1 MSTVTSE
8 PDRGQ
13 GVLLEMSIDVVRRMG
28 LVAEEGPA
36 GARMVVSDAVLDGT
50 GALRVGVL
58 GTLAD
63 CASGV
68 HALDTLDG
76 AVPVTADLVVHSTG
90 IPVAPGSVVVATSE
104 VLTQRRSGAVF
115 AVSIFSGS
123 PEGPLLGSS
132 TVTYSPLR
140 DATVGY
146 ATEALASP
154 WPPGDL
160 CRSLDDLVDLQVDV
174 EGRLEVALE
183 PHIRN
188 GVGALAGGF
197 TTLLA
202 DVVAERAAA
211 AVLDGSVVLSD
222 LVVHFLA
229 AGRIGPIG
237 VRTEVHPAHGS
248 GASVR
253 VHLIDRGAGDRLVV
267 SSTAS
272 VRAR

>member
-1 MSTVTSE
+1 MSTVTSG

-28 LVAEEGPA
+28 VVAEEQPA
-36 GARMVVSDAVLDGT
+36 GARLVVTDALLDGG
-50 GALRVGVL
+50 GAVRVGVL

-68 HALDTLDG
+68 HALGTLGG

-90 IPVAPGSVVVATSE
+90 VAVAPGSVVVSTSE

-115 AVSIFSGS
+115 SVSIFSGS

-146 ATEALASP
+146 ATEALVAP
-154 WPPGDL
+154 WPPDDL
-160 CRSLDDLVDLQVDV
+160 CRSLDDLVELRVDA
-174 EGRLEVALE
+174 EGRLEVALDDG
-183 PHIRN
+183 IRN

-197 TTLLA
+197 TTVLA
-202 DVVAERAAA
+202 DVVAERAGTAA
-211 AVLDGSVVLSD
+211 LGRPGVVSD

-229 AGRIGPIG
+229 AGRAGPIG

-248 GASVR
+248 GVSVR
-253 VHLIDRGAGDRLVV
+253 VQLIDRGAGDRLVV
-267 SSTAS
+267 SGTAS
-272 VRAR
+272 VRPR